1 MTTPRL
7 VLVDGNASLY
17 RAFFAL
23 PALSNSKGTPTN
35 AVLGFATML
44 LKFIREEQPQALA
57 VAFDGPGPTSRHR
70 EFTDYK
76 AQRPPMPDKLAE
88 QIPLV
93 GRLLECLRVPSLL
106 VPGEEADDILA
117 ALAFRAAAEGYE
129 VRIITSDKD
138 LLQVVGERIVI
149 RDPLL
154 PRTLGPVEVAAKFG
168 IGPHQIPDLLA
179 LMGDASDNIPGVPGI
194 GEKTARDLLQR
205 FGCLEAVLERLDE
218 ITKPKLREALHTY
231 AEQAR
236 LSKRLATVRRDL
248 PVPCTL
254 ADLICQEPDLTLL
267 LPFLRELEFS
277 RLVRQFEQPT
287 LGMPPS
293 LGIEP

>member
-1 MTTPRL
+1 MTDAPRL
-7 VLVDGNASLY
+7 LLVDGNASLY

-23 PALSNSKGTPTN
+23 PALTNSKGTPTN

-44 LKFIREEQPQALA
+44 LKLVREEEPQALA

-76 AQRPPMPDKLAE
+76 AQRPAMPDKLAE

-93 GRLLECLRVPSLL
+93 HRLLECMRVPSLL

-117 ALAFRAAAEGYE
+117 ALAVRAAAEGYE
-129 VRIITSDKD
+129 VRIVTSDKD
-138 LLQVVGERIVI
+138 LLQVVDDRIVI
-149 RDPLL
+149 RDPLS
-154 PRTLGPVEVAAKFG
+154 PRTLGPVEVVAKFG
-168 IGPHQIPDLLA
+168 VGPQHIPDFLA

-194 GEKTARDLLQR
+194 GDKTARELLQR
-205 FGCLEAVLERLDE
+205 FGCLEQLLGRVDE
-218 ITKPKLREALHTY
+218 ITKPKLRETLRTY

-248 PVPCTL
+248 PLSCAL
-254 ADLICQEPDLTLL
+254 ADLVRREPDLTLL
-267 LPFLRELEFS
+267 LPFFRELEFT

-287 LGMPPS
+287 LGIA
-293 LGIEP
+293 GNDQ